1 MTQAKVYNPPPTL
14 ARFHL
19 SEAFVR
25 GIMGP
30 VGSGKSTGCC
40 AEVMSRACEQA
51 PGHDGVRRSRFAV
64 ARNTYREL
72 ADTTVR
78 TWLDWF
84 DETTFGKF
92 NITSMEHALSFR
104 LEDGTSVDCEVMFR
118 ALDRPDDVKKLLSL
132 ELTGAWFN
140 EAREFPLSVVE
151 AMTDRVG
158 RFPAVKD
165 GGCTWRGIIMDTNP
179 PDSDHWWY
187 RLAEEDRP
195 ETWEFFRQPGGLIE
209 RDGKFVINPDAENL
223 AGLEDGYYT
232 TRMAGKSAAHVR
244 VYYCAQYG
252 FVQDGKAVYT
262 EYVDKLHALD
272 EEPKVLPG
280 LIYVGI
286 DFGLTPAAVFGQRR
300 ANGGWLWID
309 ELVTHDMGQVRF
321 AELLKGKI
329 QGEYQ
334 GHTFE
339 IFGDPAGSQRAQT
352 DERTPFDIL
361 RAAGV
366 PARPAPTND
375 FTLRR
380 ESVAA
385 ACGRIIDGVPGLLIS
400 PRCVNLRKGMAGA
413 YQYKRIQVS
422 GDERYHDVPDK
433 GKFSHVC
440 EAAQYLMIG
449 AGEGRQ
455 LVRRPND
462 NIPRQ
467 ERALKK

>member
-1 MTQAKVYNPPPTL
+1 MDKPKIYNPPPTL
-14 ARFHL
+14 ARFHK
-19 SEAFVR
+19 SAAFVR

-51 PGHDGVRRSRFAV
+51 PGADGVRRSRFAI

-78 TWLDWF
+78 TWQEWF
-84 DETTFGKF
+84 GAGRFGGF
-92 NITSMEHALSFR
+92 NQAAMEHR
-104 LEDGTSVDCEVMFR
+104 LNFSLQDGTRVDCEVLFR

-158 RFPAVKD
+158 RYPARGD

-195 ETWEFFRQPGGLIE
+195 ETWEFFRQPGGLLE
-209 RDGKFVINPDAENL
+209 AGGKFIPNPDAENL
-223 AGLEDGYYT
+223 NGLEEGYYT
-232 TRMAGKSAAHVR
+232 TRMEGKAPAHIR

-252 FVQDGKAVYT
+252 FVQDGKPVYP
-262 EYVDKLHALD
+262 EYVDKLHAL
-272 EEPKVLPG
+272 EEVPNILPG

-286 DFGLTPAAVFGQRR
+286 DFGLTPAAVFGQRK
-300 ANGGWLWID
+300 ANGGWVLFD

-321 AELLKGKI
+321 AELLKGKL

-361 RAAGV
+361 CAAGV

-380 ESVAA
+380 ESVAVA
-385 ACGRIIDGVPGLLIS
+385 LGRIIDGTPGLVIS
-400 PRCVNLRKGMAGA
+400 PRCVMLRKGMAGA

-422 GDERYHDVPDK
+422 GDERFHDVPDK

-440 EAAQYLMIG
+440 EAAQYLMVG

-455 LVRRPND
+455 LIRGPKD
-462 NIPRQ
+462 NTPRQ
-467 ERALKK
+467 ERALH